1 MEGDR
6 KGGRRRGDSGREYC
20 GLADMLGR
28 GEIKECGEREGERKR
43 KGKGREERR
52 RGGRG
57 EGRWEGQSGRKWG
70 VHFQLTARCMLIREL
85 PYLAHKLVSCFAE
98 G

>member
-28 GEIKECGEREGERKR
+28 GEIKECGEREERQRERREKEGR
-43 KGKGREERR
+43 KGGGKMGGAEREEMGSTLSINCKVYADKRTTIF
-52 RGGRG
+52 G
-57 EGRWEGQSGRKWG
+57 
-70 VHFQLTARCMLIREL
+70 T
-85 PYLAHKLVSCFAE
+85 
-98 G
+98 